1 MVYIIFDFLRIIIFK
16 IISSIGWA
24 YDLKVVSNP
33 MICKR
38 ALRTGDGSYDFA
50 KHGDFKAQPV
60 DDVSKEFFNMDHE
73 NMLWGWRDKDLPEV
87 AKEFVDIRNRLNW

>member
-1 MVYIIFDFLRIIIFK
+1 
-16 IISSIGWA
+16 
-24 YDLKVVSNP
+24 

-60 DDVSKEFFNMDHE
+60 TDASKEFFNMDHE
-73 NMLWGWRDKDLPEV
+73 NMLWGWRDKDLPDV
-87 AKEFVDIRNRLNW
+87 AKEFVDIRNRLDWLTKGFYLLFINSILFIGFINIMWS